1 MSEGQNGRVEGME
14 DAVRHHCWAT
24 VVLLHHCSRL
34 PPGLIE
40 RPEPGSFGSILE
52 TLQHLGGAD
61 ERMSA
66 ALAGVAPSSASMEA
80 ARAGLPELLSQ
91 AQERGQRWEG
101 LISDRFDLD
110 RTITRVNAAGQNQE
124 VAARVLLLQAVVHGG
139 EHRSQIC
146 SILGRQGLDAPG
158 LDAWAYHRAH

>member
-1 MSEGQNGRVEGME
+1 ME

-24 VVLLHHCSRL
+24 VLLLQHCSLL
-34 PPGLIE
+34 PLGLIE
-40 RPEPGSFGSILE
+40 QPEQGSFGSILE

-66 ALAGVAPSSASMEA
+66 ALAGVAPSAASMEA
-80 ARAGLPELLSQ
+80 ARAGVPRLLTQ
-91 AQERGQRWEG
+91 AQERGQRWES
-101 LISDRFDLD
+101 LISDQFDLD
-110 RTITRVNAAGQNQE
+110 RTVTRVNAAGQTQE

-146 SILGRQGLDAPG
+146 SILGRQGLDAPS
-158 LDAWAYHRAH
+158 LDAWAYYRAH